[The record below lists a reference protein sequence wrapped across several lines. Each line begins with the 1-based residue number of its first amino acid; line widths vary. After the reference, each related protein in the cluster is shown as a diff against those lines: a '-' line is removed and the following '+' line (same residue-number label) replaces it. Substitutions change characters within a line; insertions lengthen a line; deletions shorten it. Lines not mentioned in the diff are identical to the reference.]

1 MFLHTKGRKDL
12 RRKLNSI
19 WDTLSLN
26 SLGNIQVEWPN
37 GLEKYIWETLRLT
50 LVGRARGVNG
60 VLGKAAEREGGIP
73 RNQTYI
79 SGVD

>member
-1 MFLHTKGRKDL
+1 M
-12 RRKLNSI
+12 
-19 WDTLSLN
+19 
-26 SLGNIQVEWPN
+26 GN
-37 GLEKYIWETLRLT
+37 LRLT

>member
-37 GLEKYIWETLRLT
+37 GLENIYGKPQVNI
-50 LVGRARGVNG
+50 GR
-60 VLGKAAEREGGIP
+60 
-73 RNQTYI
+73 
-79 SGVD
+79 

>member
-1 MFLHTKGRKDL
+1 MGYTEFKLPGKHTSGVAQWARK
-12 RRKLNSI
+12 I
-19 WDTLSLN
+19 YM
-26 SLGNIQVEWPN
+26 GN
-37 GLEKYIWETLRLT
+37 LRLT